1 MWHNRDKSPLNGG
14 PLKENA
20 CFHSPNR
27 GISSLLFIFIIVRF
41 HKNKKDTNND
51 SQSFVLCLFICWDM
65 CYIAIYIFFYQSCSC
80 HLIHIYIY
88 ICVYVAL
95 SSCSLAFSME
105 LGTTMVHPNHYSH
118 TQMKDANSSCPIP
131 IFFIKK
137 KLPPNDRTNIHI
149 NNNKL

>member
-1 MWHNRDKSPLNGG
+1 MWHNHLWTGALSRKMRVSIPQIVAYLVYF
-14 PLKENA
+14 L
-20 CFHSPNR
+20 FL
-27 GISSLLFIFIIVRF
+27 SLYDFTR
-41 HKNKKDTNND
+41 KNKKDTNND

-65 CYIAIYIFFYQSCSC
+65 CYIAIFFFISLAPVISLIYIY
-80 HLIHIYIY
+80 IYIY
-88 ICVYVAL
+88 IC
-95 SSCSLAFSME
+95 SSQLMLTSIFNGAGC
-105 LGTTMVHPNHYSH
+105 TTMVHPNHYSH